1 MRKVKE
7 LYLLKTPNR
16 LWQEISI
23 NIIRPLPKSN
33 GQNIIVDQFTKIIK
47 LKAIMIAILSE
58 DIAKIYKN
66 KI

>member
-23 NIIRPLPKSN
+23 NNIRPLPKSN
-33 GQNIIVDQFTKIIK
+33 RQNIIVDQFTKIIK

>member
-33 GQNIIVDQFTKIIK
+33 GQNIIVDQFIKIIK

-58 DIAKIYKN
+58 DIAKIYRKKN
-66 KI
+66 